1 MSAEVNLPEKTS
13 LTNPDMENKENADGS
28 AWNQVGCSLEK
39 SSMSPSSMNSS
50 AILKETSRGVN
61 CGPDAITTT
70 TISKDEPAEM
80 KNLRMSFSHTFILK
94 KNAKEK
100 QLKTATQNSIACLPR
115 KSVLGSY
122 RGKIVSSKINSFRK
136 PPEDEERKYSLT
148 ASSKPVAKTE
158 STKDQVPNTANASKS
173 VHIVSRQTKPP
184 VKVSVCQPK
193 PIVNHDKPS
202 VKTSSVNKMTVQ
214 KQPNKNWKPELKTV
228 PCHAAKSEPRPK
240 KSVPPTGALAGSVPG
255 SNNIM
260 RASVGNRK
268 SALLQSAEARRCQL
282 AEWQT
287 SKRKALKKP
296 PTPLSTDARPATEV
310 QQTVKETVESF
321 WAAIAEEDEQQLFS
335 DTVNKTLTE
344 CLFFI
349 EKGYSSDKIHST
361 LEELIQSIPDAK
373 RLAKYW
379 VCRMRLEQLG
389 TLEKVMTVYEEA
401 ILAGAQPRDE
411 LRNALTDVIR
421 DIKSLSRSSGE
432 CCKEDICTEEAN
444 LDEKVEAQQ
453 NSEVKPN
460 NEETSPKAEACLKPK
475 EESFLG
481 DEELKIIKSSQMPK
495 EYKKEQNVSETP
507 KNIIFKT
514 PENDKGSY
522 SIKYNVSTTPSLNSV
537 TEKLR
542 SENSKTAVKDL
553 KVLTP
558 VRRSRRLHEKV
569 YKLPDMLKDHNPCIS
584 SLEQL
589 GELGGEATAFVY
601 RPNSALHKVLEGEE
615 NLTLQN

>member
-1 MSAEVNLPEKTS
+1 
-13 LTNPDMENKENADGS
+13 
-28 AWNQVGCSLEK
+28 
-39 SSMSPSSMNSS
+39 MSPSSMNSS

-61 CGPDAITTT
+61 CGLEAITTT

-100 QLKTATQNSIACLPR
+100 QLKTATQTSDGHLAARQIDDRFKNRL
-115 KSVLGSY
+115 LENGT
-122 RGKIVSSKINSFRK
+122 GNN
-136 PPEDEERKYSLT
+136 
-148 ASSKPVAKTE
+148 VA
-158 STKDQVPNTANASKS
+158 
-173 VHIVSRQTKPP
+173 
-184 VKVSVCQPK
+184 
-193 PIVNHDKPS
+193 
-202 VKTSSVNKMTVQ
+202 
-214 KQPNKNWKPELKTV
+214 
-228 PCHAAKSEPRPK
+228 
-240 KSVPPTGALAGSVPG
+240 
-255 SNNIM
+255 
-260 RASVGNRK
+260 
-268 SALLQSAEARRCQL
+268 
-282 AEWQT
+282 
-287 SKRKALKKP
+287 
-296 PTPLSTDARPATEV
+296 
-310 QQTVKETVESF
+310 
-321 WAAIAEEDEQQLFS
+321 
-335 DTVNKTLTE
+335 
-344 CLFFI
+344 
-349 EKGYSSDKIHST
+349 
-361 LEELIQSIPDAK
+361 
-373 RLAKYW
+373 
-379 VCRMRLEQLG
+379 LG
-389 TLEKVMTVYEEA
+389 TLGKVMTVYEEA
-401 ILAGAQPRDE
+401 ILAGAQPE
-411 LRNALTDVIR
+411 LRNALTDVIK

-432 CCKEDICTEEAN
+432 FCKEDICTEEAN
-444 LDEKVEAQQ
+444 LDEKVEVQQ

-481 DEELKIIKSSQMPK
+481 DEEPKIIKSSQMPK

-514 PENDKGSY
+514 PENDEGSY

-589 GELGGEATAFVY
+589 GKLGGEATAFVY